1 MADPNN
7 ANAVQTWGINDG
19 KVMTAMVN
27 SVMPSMIVSFRKF
40 KTAKA
45 IWSHLKE
52 CFVQDSGALLHI
64 LMQQTHAIEQK
75 DMTIDEYYSTFDRL
89 VGFLTSLIG
98 DMQLITVLQIN
109 LLRSFF
115 VYRFVMGG
123 REDFDSICKRLLH
136 DSSDLTMTHA
146 LSDLDAEETRFR
158 SMSPPLVYASHI
170 VLVASQRYNA
180 PPKGTSSEPC
190 KHYGK
195 KKS

>member
-1 MADPNN
+1 MNH
-7 ANAVQTWGINDG
+7 
-19 KVMTAMVN
+19 
-27 SVMPSMIVSFRKF
+27 RKF
-40 KTAKA
+40 KTANA
-45 IWSHLKE
+45 IWSNLKDQY
-52 CFVQDSGALLHI
+52 VQDNGALLHT
-64 LMQQTHAIEQK
+64 LMQQTHAIEQNN
-75 DMTIDEYYSTFDRL
+75 MTIDEYYSTFDRL

-146 LSDLDAEETRFR
+146 LFDLDAEETRFR